1 MDNLVLSPRWVAR
14 LSAVLLGWNVALI
27 SAFLFVI
34 AAFVLLPK
42 RGVSFQAVDIEAWFL
57 VGFCILFAVFV
68 GVFVGKIAYPWFQR
82 RSQGLGYVLLLVLIL
97 VSTFSFPAPFTYVL

>member
-1 MDNLVLSPRWVAR
+1 MDDPAMSPRWVAR

-34 AAFVLLPK
+34 ATFVLLRK
-42 RGVSFQAVDIEAWFL
+42 SGVSFQALNRGAWFL

-68 GVFVGKIAYPWFQR
+68 GVFVGKIAYPWFQK
-82 RSQGLGYVLLLVLIL
+82 RSYGLGYVLLLILIL
-97 VSTFSFPAPFTYVL
+97 VSLFAFPAPFTYVL